1 MHLSHETM
9 EQRSI
14 LISFMPIQFYRI
26 GQTGEPC
33 RVQNKTTSYSAKIV
47 HGQNL
52 FVLFNKF
59 PIKTDA
65 AVDALLWAQSKA
77 QV

>member
-1 MHLSHETM
+1 M
-9 EQRSI
+9 
-14 LISFMPIQFYRI
+14 
-26 GQTGEPC
+26 
-33 RVQNKTTSYSAKIV
+33 QNKTTSYSAKIV